1 MTRMK
6 IQSADVR
13 HVRLPLEEPIVNAPP
28 FPGQMRDYITLRLRT
43 ADGIEGIGVT
53 AFGGQLTAALKA
65 AVVAFADMIIGDD
78 ALRTE
83 AIAAKLRAASAQCLP
98 GGIAALALSA
108 IDIALWDI
116 RGKAFNTP
124 LYKLLGGL
132 RAQVPAYASG
142 ALMRTTPIDG
152 ITPAAEGLVKK
163 GYRQIKTQMAVAGLS
178 DAQEI
183 ERIRLIRE
191 VVGPDIALMV
201 DINQRWK
208 AHEAISIGRRI
219 EDIGLAWLEDPL
231 APTDYQG
238 LATVADALAT
248 PVCAG
253 EYLYGI
259 EPFQQLMRH
268 GSVDIVMIDLL
279 RVGGITPWM
288 KVAGM
293 AEAFNLPV
301 VSHLLPEIHAHLVAA
316 APNGLVV
323 EYMPWTSRLFDN
335 PPVPENGMLS
345 VPEGPGLGLR
355 FAPGLFESWAV
366 SS

>member
-1 MTRMK
+1 M
-6 IQSADVR
+6 
-13 HVRLPLEEPIVNAPP
+13 
-28 FPGQMRDYITLRLRT
+28 
-43 ADGIEGIGVT
+43 
-53 AFGGQLTAALKA
+53 
-65 AVVAFADMIIGDD
+65 
-78 ALRTE
+78 
-83 AIAAKLRAASAQCLP
+83 
-98 GGIAALALSA
+98 SA

-124 LYKLLGGL
+124 LCKLLGGL
-132 RAQVPAYASG
+132 REQVPAYASG
-142 ALMRTTPIDG
+142 ALMRTTPIDN
-152 ITPAAEGLVKK
+152 IPPAANALVKK
-163 GYRQIKTQMAVAGLS
+163 GYKQIKTQMAIGGLS

-191 VVGPDIALMV
+191 TVGPDIALMA

-219 EDIGLAWLEDPL
+219 EDIGLAWLEDPI
-231 APTDYQG
+231 APADYQG
-238 LATVADALAT
+238 LAKVADALTT

-279 RVGGITPWM
+279 RVGGVTPWM

-301 VSHLLPEIHAHLVAA
+301 VSHLLPEIHVHLVAA
-316 APNGLVV
+316 SPNGLVV
-323 EYMPWTSRLFDN
+323 EYMPWTWRLFEN
-335 PPVPENGMLS
+335 PPVPQNGMLN
-345 VPEGPGLGLR
+345 VPQTPGLGLR
-355 FAPGLFESWAV
+355 FAPDLFETYSV
-366 SS
+366 S

>member
-1 MTRMK
+1 MK
-6 IQSADVR
+6 IQSAEVR

-28 FPGQMRDYITLRLRT
+28 FPGMMRDYITLQLRT
-43 ADGIEGIGVT
+43 DDGIEGIGVT
-53 AFGGQLTAALKA
+53 AFGGQLIAALKT
-65 AVVAFADMIIGDD
+65 AVAELGNLIVGDD
-78 ALRTE
+78 PLNFE
-83 AIAAKLRAASAQCLP
+83 AIAAKLRAASAPCGP
-98 GGIAALALSA
+98 GGIAALAASA

-124 LYKLLGGL
+124 LYRLLGGF
-132 RAQVPAYASG
+132 RDEVPAYASG
-142 ALMRTTPIDG
+142 ALMRTTPTDRIG
-152 ITPAAEGLVKK
+152 PAAAALVKK
-163 GYRQIKTQMAVAGLS
+163 GYRQIKTQMAIGGLS

-183 ERIRLIRE
+183 QRIRLIRE
-191 VVGPDIALMV
+191 TVGPDVALMV

-208 AHEAISIGRRI
+208 VHEAISIGRRI
-219 EDIGLAWLEDPL
+219 EDIGLAWLEDPV

-238 LATVADALAT
+238 LATVAEALAM

-253 EYLYGI
+253 EYVYGI

-301 VSHLLPEIHAHLVAA
+301 VSHLLPEIQVHLVAA

-323 EYMPWTSRLFDN
+323 EYMPWTWRLFEN
-335 PPVPENGMLS
+335 PPVPEDGMLKA
-345 VPEGPGLGLR
+345 PQGAGLGLR
-355 FAPGLFESWAV
+355 FAPGLFETWSA
-366 SS
+366 S

>member
-1 MTRMK
+1 MK
-6 IQSADVR
+6 IQSVEVR

-28 FPGQMRDYITLRLRT
+28 FPGMMRDFITLQLRT
-43 ADGIEGIGVT
+43 EDGIEGIGVT
-53 AFGGQLTAALKA
+53 AFGGGLIAALKT
-65 AVVAFADMIIGDD
+65 AVAEFGHLIVGDD
-78 ALRTE
+78 PLNTE
-83 AIAAKLRAASAQCLP
+83 AIAARLRAASAPCGP
-98 GGIAALALSA
+98 GGIAALAMSA

-124 LYKLLGGL
+124 LCRLLGGL
-132 RAQVPAYASG
+132 REQVPAYASG
-142 ALMRTTPIDG
+142 ALMRTTPVDRIEE
-152 ITPAAEGLVKK
+152 AAAALVKK
-163 GYRQIKTQMAVAGLS
+163 GYRQIKTQLAVGGLS

-183 ERIRLIRE
+183 ERIGLIRKA
-191 VVGPDIALMV
+191 VGPDIALMADV
-201 DINQRWK
+201 NQRWK
-208 AHEAISIGRRI
+208 VHEAISIGRRI
-219 EDIGLAWLEDPL
+219 EDIGLAWLEDPI
-231 APTDYQG
+231 AATDYQG
-238 LATVADALAT
+238 LATVAEALAM

-279 RVGGITPWM
+279 RVGGVTPWM

-301 VSHLLPEIHAHLVAA
+301 VSHLLPEIHVHLVAA

-323 EYMPWTSRLFDN
+323 EYMPWTWRLFDN
-335 PPVPENGMLS
+335 PPVPENGMLK

-355 FAPGLFESWAV
+355 FAPGLFESWGV
-366 SS
+366 S

>member
-1 MTRMK
+1 MPMK
-6 IQSADVR
+6 IRSADVR

-28 FPGQMRDYITLRLRT
+28 FPGMMRDFITLQLRT
-43 ADGIEGIGVT
+43 EDGIEGIGVT
-53 AFGGQLTAALKA
+53 AFGGRLVAALKS
-65 AVVAFADMIIGDD
+65 AVAELGSLIVGDD
-78 ALRTE
+78 PLEAE
-83 AIAAKLRAASAQCLP
+83 AIEAKLRAAAAPCLP
-98 GGIAALALSA
+98 GGIATLALSA

-116 RGKAFNTP
+116 RGKAFDAP
-124 LYKLLGGL
+124 LWKLLGGL
-132 RAQVPAYASG
+132 RGQVPAYASG
-142 ALMRTTPIDG
+142 ALMRTTPTDR
-152 ITPAAEGLVKK
+152 ITPAAVALVKK
-163 GYRQIKTQMAVAGLS
+163 GYRQIKTQMAVGELS

-191 VVGPDIALMV
+191 IVGPDIALMV

-219 EDIGLAWLEDPL
+219 EDIGLAWLEDPI
-231 APTDYQG
+231 AATDYQG
-238 LATVADALAT
+238 LAKVADALAT

-279 RVGGITPWM
+279 RVGGVTPWM

-301 VSHLLPEIHAHLVAA
+301 VSHLLPEIHVHLVAA
-316 APNGLVV
+316 ALNGLVV
-323 EYMPWTSRLFDN
+323 EYMPWTWRLFED
-335 PPVPENGMLS
+335 PPVPENGMLK

-355 FAPGLFESWAV
+355 FAPGLFEAYAV
-366 SS
+366 S

>member
-1 MTRMK
+1 MK
-6 IQSADVR
+6 IRSAEIR
-13 HVRLPLEEPIVNAPP
+13 HVRLPLEEAIVNAPP
-28 FPGQMRDYITLRLRT
+28 FPGMMRDFITLQLRT
-43 ADGIEGIGVT
+43 EDGIEGIGIT
-53 AFGGQLTAALKA
+53 AFSGQLVTALKA
-65 AVVAFADMIIGDD
+65 AVAEFGNLIVGDD
-78 ALRTE
+78 PLGTE
-83 AIAAKLRAASAQCLP
+83 AIAVKLRAASAACLP
-98 GGIAALALSA
+98 GGIATLAMSA

-116 RGKAFNTP
+116 RGKAFDTP

-132 RAQVPAYASG
+132 REQVPAYASG
-142 ALMRTTPIDG
+142 ALMRTTPIDK
-152 ITPAAEGLVKK
+152 IPPAATALVKK
-163 GYRQIKTQMAVAGLS
+163 GYKQIKTQMAVGGLS

-191 VVGPDIALMV
+191 TVGPDIALMA

-208 AHEAISIGRRI
+208 AHDAISISRRI
-219 EDIGLAWLEDPL
+219 EDVGLAWLEDPI

-238 LATVADALAT
+238 LAKVADALAT
-248 PVCAG
+248 PVCTG

-301 VSHLLPEIHAHLVAA
+301 VSHLLPEIHVHLVAA
-316 APNGLVV
+316 SPNALVV
-323 EYMPWTSRLFDN
+323 EYMPWTWRLFEN
-335 PPVPENGMLS
+335 PPIPENGMLK
-345 VPEGPGLGLR
+345 VPKAPGLGFR
-355 FAPGLFESWAV
+355 FAPDLFETYSV
-366 SS
+366 